1 VYDFFFLVDHLSKY
15 LAMRLTLDLGPEL
28 PERALNFLIYV
39 APTADQF
46 VPLSGNQSL
55 RNVHD
60 KYWKVNKP
68 LEMFYS
74 FN

>member
-1 VYDFFFLVDHLSKY
+1 
-15 LAMRLTLDLGPEL
+15 MRLTLDLGSEL

-39 APTADQF
+39 APDTEQF
-46 VPLSGNQSL
+46 IPLNGNQTL

-60 KYWKVNKP
+60 KFWKLNKP

-74 FN
+74 FT

>member
-1 VYDFFFLVDHLSKY
+1 MYMNFFLVDHLSKY
-15 LAMRLTLDLGPEL
+15 LAMRLTLDLGSEL

-46 VPLSGNQSL
+46 VPLSGNQTL

-60 KYWKVNKP
+60 KFWKVNKP

-74 FN
+74 FT